1 MLAILITHQF
11 MISPIFVI
19 TVFCHITV
27 SSSLVVVVVF
37 WSIMIVATF
46 GFHLVHYPCSSG
58 SRIGDVLTS
67 LERSDEGVPN
77 VLATATDGSEI
88 SPQIGKDIAAI
99 VPTNVETDFRYD
111 RSSRSRMFLGHIEF
125 S

>member
-1 MLAILITHQF
+1 

-19 TVFCHITV
+19 TVFCYITV
-27 SSSLVVVVVF
+27 SSSFVVVVVF

-77 VLATATDGSEI
+77 VLAAATDGS
-88 SPQIGKDIAAI
+88 AAAA
-99 VPTNVETDFRYD
+99 
-111 RSSRSRMFLGHIEF
+111 SSRPRRLARPAHRAPARRSI
-125 S
+125 